1 MGVEGGRGGCSKVF
15 RLCEHAQ
22 EAFSRPPCPPTPS
35 TAPPHPWSYNLAA
48 PSSPAPPPH
57 HLQLQLRQFSSN
69 HEAGTFNLTECSRH
83 LNYLTVVLVRG
94 GVTGRWAGG
103 HAKAKVTAA
112 QQKAPELYPPPGQ
125 DEYISFLL
133 YPTKGQQ
140 VQMVCYLCHREVE
153 SNLFLLNRTVLVSP
167 D

>member
-1 MGVEGGRGGCSKVF
+1 MLVGGGG
-15 RLCEHAQ
+15 E
-22 EAFSRPPCPPTPS
+22 
-35 TAPPHPWSYNLAA
+35 
-48 PSSPAPPPH
+48 
-57 HLQLQLRQFSSN
+57 
-69 HEAGTFNLTECSRH
+69 
-83 LNYLTVVLVRG
+83 
-94 GVTGRWAGG
+94 AGG